1 MSPPDQAP
9 APRRGALLAGLRG
22 RVGAAVAGG
31 AVLVCAVFAVATYLI
46 ARQVL
51 TAQRQDAALRQA
63 YLDARFLR
71 SELGTAGTSPADAL
85 DALDPQGATA
95 VLLRRGDEWYS
106 SSFTLDADA
115 VPAALRPA
123 GGLRS
128 PAYLPARVDDEL
140 ALVVAV
146 PVPAVD
152 ATVYEIAPLEELQ
165 GTLRVL
171 ATLLAAGTLVAGVL
185 GALLGRWLG
194 RRALRPLE
202 PMRAT
207 AAAIGAGDLGR
218 RFPAT
223 SDPALSGIVTAS
235 NAMVGRLQ
243 ERIERDARFA
253 ADVSHELRSP
263 LTTLAASVEL
273 LEARNDG
280 PPERRREALDLAHA
294 ELGRFQRLLEGLLE
308 LARADADP
316 RDAVADGQLLDLGDL
331 LRHVLRES
339 GRPQGLLD
347 APAGPLRV
355 RGDKLRLAR
364 LAANLLDNA
373 DRHGGGATA
382 VTLRRDEERIVLT
395 VDDAG
400 PGVAPADR
408 ERVFE
413 RFATGGGPRASSG
426 GTGLGLALVAE
437 TVAAHHGTVR
447 CCESPAGGAR
457 FVVALPLA
465 AP

>member
-1 MSPPDQAP
+1 MLGS
-9 APRRGALLAGLRG
+9 LRV

-51 TAQRQDAALRQA
+51 TAQRQEAVLRQA

-85 DALDPQGATA
+85 DSLDPQGATA
-95 VLLRRGDEWYS
+95 VLLQQDGRWYS

-115 VPAALRPA
+115 VPASLRPPA
-123 GGLRS
+123 PLPS
-128 PAYLPARVDDEL
+128 TAYLPTRVAGEL
-140 ALVVAV
+140 SLVVAV
-146 PVPAVD
+146 PVPAVG
-152 ATVYEIAPLEELQ
+152 ATVYEVAPLEELQ

-171 ATLLAAGTLVAGVL
+171 ATLLTAGTLAAGVL
-185 GALLGRWLG
+185 GALLGHWLG

-202 PMRAT
+202 PMTAT
-207 AAAIGAGDLGR
+207 AAAITAGDLGR

-223 SDPALSGIVTAS
+223 ADPALTGIVGAS
-235 NAMVGRLQ
+235 NAMVETLQ
-243 ERIERDARFA
+243 RRIERDARFA

-263 LTTLAASVEL
+263 LTTLAASIEL
-273 LEARNDG
+273 LQARNDG
-280 PPERRREALDLAHA
+280 PAERRRQALDLATT
-294 ELGRFQRLLEGLLE
+294 ELGRFRRLLEGLLE

-316 RDAVADGQLLDLGDL
+316 RDAVADGRVVDLGDL
-331 LRHVLRES
+331 VRHVLRES
-339 GRPQGLLD
+339 GRPAGLLD
-347 APAGPLRV
+347 APAGPLPV

-364 LAANLLDNA
+364 MTANLLDNA
-373 DRHGGGATA
+373 DRHGGGTTA
-382 VTLRRDEERIVLT
+382 VSLRRADGAVALT
-395 VDDAG
+395 VDDEG

-413 RFATGGGPRASSG
+413 RFATAGGHRASSG

-437 TVAAHHGTVR
+437 TVAAHHGTVA
-447 CCESPAGGAR
+447 CAEAPGGGAR
-457 FVVALPLA
+457 FVVTLPLA